1 MIYFNVNAAHL
12 WRSRVPLNKILR
24 AGVYR
29 AGVYRAGVYRAGVY
43 RAGALFFRFLGDLR
57 GGAVVS
63 LLTPTSSDRL
73 HYQSSLPGGGQRV
86 NEA

>member
-29 AGVYRAGVYRAGVY
+29 AG
-43 RAGALFFRFLGDLR
+43 ALFFRFLGDVR
-57 GGAVVS
+57 GGVVVS